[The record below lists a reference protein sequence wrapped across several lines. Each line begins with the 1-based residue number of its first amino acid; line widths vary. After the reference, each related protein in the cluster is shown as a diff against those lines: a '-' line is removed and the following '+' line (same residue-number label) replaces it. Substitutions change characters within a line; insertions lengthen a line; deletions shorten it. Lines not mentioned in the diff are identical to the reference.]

1 MEKEKSEFYEIAKR
15 IIVNKIKKV
24 IKNRPQLLEKGDI
37 EEIEIQT
44 EALLIKQLTAKVN
57 ISTDLSDDTEK
68 VVQYTLNVF
77 DREFDNLC
85 REVISEKKAERQ
97 EKTDRQIP
105 ENKEEKGI
113 EI

>member
-1 MEKEKSEFYEIAKR
+1 MEEENYYEIAKR

-24 IKNRPQLLEKGDI
+24 IKNNPQLLEKGDI

-57 ISTDLSDDTEK
+57 ISTDLSDGTEK
-68 VVQYTLNVF
+68 IIQYTLKVF
-77 DREFDNLC
+77 DREFDKLY
-85 REVISEKKAERQ
+85 RECVPQKQAEKQ
-97 EKTDRQIP
+97 EKTAGQIP
-105 ENKEEKGI
+105 KKKEETDL

>member
-1 MEKEKSEFYEIAKR
+1 MEKAKSGFYEIAKR

-37 EEIEIQT
+37 EEIKIQT

-57 ISTDLSDDTEK
+57 ISTDLSDDTERII
-68 VVQYTLNVF
+68 QYTLKVF

-85 REVISEKKAERQ
+85 REFIPEKQAEKQ
-97 EKTDRQIP
+97 EKTDGQIL
-105 ENKEEKGI
+105 EKKEETDL

>member
-1 MEKEKSEFYEIAKR
+1 MEEENYYEIAKR

-24 IKNRPQLLEKGDI
+24 IKNNPQLLEKGDI

-57 ISTDLSDDTEK
+57 ISTDLSDNTEK
-68 VVQYTLNVF
+68 VIQYTLKVF
-77 DREFDNLC
+77 DREFDKLC
-85 REVISEKKAERQ
+85 REFIPEEQAEKQ
-97 EKTDRQIP
+97 EKTAGQIP
-105 ENKEEKGI
+105 KKKEETDL